1 MTGLTG
7 SQTTDTNSLKME
19 IDNNAAATA
28 KWIQSNGTLTVVLS
42 GAYTET
48 ENGLK
53 IVATLQEPSEAQET
67 RTPSFSI
74 YRDQTN
80 SPRQWIVNSTILDR
94 PNQGKILY
102 SPVSASKRRMV
113 ESGTTTRKIT
123 IELNVN
129 TKMNVE
135 TTLRLMVCL
144 ALRNRAQ
151 TACS

>member
-1 MTGLTG
+1 MTGLAG
-7 SQTTDTNSLKME
+7 SQTTDTNSLNVE

-53 IVATLQEPSEAQET
+53 IVAKLKEPSEAQET

-80 SPRQWIVNSTILDR
+80 SPRQWIVNSTILD
-94 PNQGKILY
+94 N
-102 SPVSASKRRMV
+102 
-113 ESGTTTRKIT
+113 
-123 IELNVN
+123 
-129 TKMNVE
+129 
-135 TTLRLMVCL
+135 
-144 ALRNRAQ
+144 
-151 TACS
+151 